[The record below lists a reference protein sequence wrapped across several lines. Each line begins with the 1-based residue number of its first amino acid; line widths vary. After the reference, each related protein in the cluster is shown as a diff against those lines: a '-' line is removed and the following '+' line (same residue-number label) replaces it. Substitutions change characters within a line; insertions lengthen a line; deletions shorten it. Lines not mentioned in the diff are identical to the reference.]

1 MEELTLFLD
10 PAGSAPLYRQ
20 LYDALSGQ
28 ILSGQ
33 LAAGERL
40 PSKRRLSQEL
50 RVSVNTV
57 DTAYQ
62 MLAAEGYL
70 LARPRSGFTVR
81 RVERVTFAPPEPAPA
96 APPELSPAW
105 QFDLGTGG
113 TDPSLFP
120 VKTWRRIQ
128 RDVLAGG
135 TDLLRRG
142 HPQGDPNFREV
153 LARYLRE
160 SRGAVCSP
168 DQLVV
173 GAGMEVLLGNL
184 SRLLAGE
191 TFAVEDPGYPQ
202 TFRILANNGVST
214 VFLPMDTEGLIP
226 DALGASAASVV
237 VVTPSHQFPTGVTM
251 PAGRRTALLGWAAQS
266 SRRLLIEDD
275 YDSEFRFDGRP
286 LPCLQGL
293 DGGERVI
300 YVGTFSRGMAPGI
313 RAAYMA
319 LPPSLL
325 ARYRDRFGSYAC
337 TVGRLEQQTLCRFL
351 EEGHYARHLARCRT
365 AYRRRRD
372 ALIAALT
379 DALGEGRITFAGQH
393 TGLHLL
399 ARVELGLPQQELLR
413 RAQAA
418 GVRLSGLGDYAHL
431 DPAAR
436 REPVLVLGYGG
447 LPEDR
452 IPAAAQ
458 ALAAAWR

>member
-10 PAGSAPLYRQ
+10 PAGGQPLYRQ

-40 PSKRRLSQEL
+40 PSKRRLAQEL
-50 RVSVNTV
+50 RLSVNTV

-70 LARPRSGFTVR
+70 QARPRSGFTVR
-81 RVERVTFAPPEPAPA
+81 RVERVTFAAPEPVTLPAPEPAPA
-96 APPELSPAW
+96 WEY
-105 QFDLGTGG
+105 DLGTGG
-113 TDPSLFP
+113 TDPALFP
-120 VKTWRRIQ
+120 VKTWQRLQ
-128 RDVLAGG
+128 RDVLSGG
-135 TDLLRRG
+135 GDLLRRG
-142 HPQGDPNFREV
+142 HPQGDENFRTV

-168 DQLVV
+168 DQIVV

-202 TFRILANNGVST
+202 TTRILANNGASA
-214 VFLPMDTEGLIP
+214 VFLPVDGEGLEP
-226 DALGASAASVV
+226 KALAASAASVV

-251 PAGRRTALLGWAAQS
+251 PAGRRTELLGWAA
-266 SRRLLIEDD
+266 RAPHRLLIEDD

-300 YVGTFSRGMAPGI
+300 YIGTFSRGVAPGI

-319 LPPSLL
+319 LPVPLL
-325 ARYRDRFGSYAC
+325 ARYRGRFGAYAC

-379 DALGEGRITFAGQH
+379 DALGERITFSGQH

-399 ARVELGLPQQELLR
+399 ARVELGLSQQELIR
-413 RAQAA
+413 RAKAA
-418 GVRLSGLGDYAHL
+418 GVRLAGLGDYAHL
-431 DPAAR
+431 DPVAR

-452 IPAAAQ
+452 IPAAAH
-458 ALAAAWR
+458 ALAAAWQ